1 MATKKENVEKPE
13 KNTDKPKKI
22 KKMREKVVKKLTKKN
37 KKDEAQAR
45 ITNDTVVDHRK
56 KILADGRKFK
66 YPLQY
71 SKHKILINVII
82 ISIVA
87 LISFSVWLWAMLY
100 RVQATG
106 DFFYSA
112 VRILPLPVA
121 NVDGYNVPYSKYLR
135 RLRANIFFKEQFEG
149 RDFSTEDGKRELNFI
164 RRQELNNA
172 IKATYAA
179 RVARENN
186 ISVSDEE
193 LEREIE
199 RSLVD
204 DSGARL
210 TLEEFERNTLRKYYN
225 WSLDD
230 YREVLRS
237 QMLIRKVIEKIETF
251 EDDLARLFERNLIR
265 EHINVPEIEE

>member
-1 MATKKENVEKPE
+1 MSKTKS
-13 KNTDKPKKI
+13 KI
-22 KKMREKVVKKLTKKN
+22 GKMREKIIKKFTKNGKKN
-37 KKDEAQAR
+37 DTSER
-45 ITNDTVVDHRK
+45 ITNDTVAEHRE

-66 YPLQY
+66 YPVQY

-82 ISIVA
+82 IAIVA
-87 LISFSVWLWAMLY
+87 LVSFSVWLWAMLY

-121 NVDGYNVPYSKYLR
+121 SVDGKNVPYSKYLR
-135 RLRANIFFKEQFEG
+135 RLRANIFFKENFG
-149 RDFSTEDGKRELNFI
+149 NRDFSTEDGQRELNFI

-172 IKATYAA
+172 IKATFAA
-179 RVARENN
+179 KIARENN
-186 ISVSDEE
+186 ISVSNETI
-193 LEREIE
+193 EREIE

-204 DSGARL
+204 DNGAKL
-210 TLEEFERNTLRKYYN
+210 TIEEFERNTLRKYYN

-230 YREVLRS
+230 FREVLRS
-237 QMLIRKVIEKIETF
+237 QLLIRKVMEKIDTF
-251 EDDLARLFERNLIR
+251 EEDLARLFEQNRIR